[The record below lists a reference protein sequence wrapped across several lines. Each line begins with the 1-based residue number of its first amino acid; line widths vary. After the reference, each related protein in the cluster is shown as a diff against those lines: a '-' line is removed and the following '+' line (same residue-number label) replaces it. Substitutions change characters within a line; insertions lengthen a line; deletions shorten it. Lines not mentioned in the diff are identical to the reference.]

1 MIKKIIAS
9 ILFVCAQSSY
19 ADMPGCLAKTSNQD
33 LINELG
39 RRLLYQPFPNP
50 YEPIDL
56 QASFTCSDKMKVVM
70 DLTNTTDGE
79 NSQTIISMANWDR
92 CRQAADTLNEKIG
105 SQNSIGKLFAIC
117 GDNMILHKLLISKV
131 GKISVTKTSMS
142 DWDKCYSAA
151 DKINNQ

>member
-19 ADMPGCLAKTSNQD
+19 ADMQGCLAKTSNQD

-50 YEPIDL
+50 AEQIDMR
-56 QASFTCSDKMKVVM
+56 ASFTCSDKMKVVM
-70 DLTNTTDGE
+70 DLTNTTNGE
-79 NSQTIISMANWDR
+79 NSQTIIPMAIWDR
-92 CRQAADTLNEKIG
+92 CHQTADTLNEKIG
-105 SQNSIGKLFAIC
+105 FQNSIGKLFAIC
-117 GDNMILHKLLISKV
+117 GDSMILYKLLISKV
-131 GKISVTKTSMS
+131 GKVSVTKTSMS
-142 DWDKCYSAA
+142 TWDNCFSAA